1 MGLTKTRELV
11 KEMFVQALSNER
23 LPWQM
28 PWQNHLMYNPKSGT
42 IYSGINQFVL
52 SYIAGSRGYEDPRW
66 LTFNQIAKSPD
77 LHLMKGS
84 KGAPVEYWA
93 IYDKLAKKNI
103 SLIDK
108 IKVCAADPS
117 REEDMVLKGRTYY
130 VFNGQCIEGMPPI
143 PEIDNG
149 TMANQQCEHFVQT
162 YCENTNTT
170 IIHSGDS
177 AFYRPATDEIYIP
190 NIQRF
195 KDQGFYY
202 GTLTHEIAH
211 STMHPSRLNRDAKG
225 LYGSEDYAIEEL
237 RAEIASTFMQSY
249 LPVEFDEKHAAEHI
263 AYVQSWLTA
272 VNKDENILFRSIK
285 DAEKISDYMCEMG
298 GINLNEMI
306 QDSIIP
312 EKEKEQ
318 QLIL

>member
-11 KEMFVQALSNER
+11 KEMFVQALNHER

-28 PWQNHLMYNPKSGT
+28 PWQNHLMYNPKTGT
-42 IYSGINQFVL
+42 IYNGINQFVL

-117 REEDMVLKGRTYY
+117 REKDMVLKGRTYY
-130 VFNGQCIEGMPPI
+130 VFNGQCIEGMPPV

-149 TMANQQCEHFVQT
+149 TMAISNASILFKPTAKIRIQQSSIQ
-162 YCENTNTT
+162 
-170 IIHSGDS
+170 
-177 AFYRPATDEIYIP
+177 EIVPFI
-190 NIQRF
+190 
-195 KDQGFYY
+195 DQQP
-202 GTLTHEIAH
+202 
-211 STMHPSRLNRDAKG
+211 MK
-225 LYGSEDYAIEEL
+225 
-237 RAEIASTFMQSY
+237 STFQTSNGSRIRAFIM
-249 LPVEFDEKHAAEHI
+249 EH
-263 AYVQSWLTA
+263 
-272 VNKDENILFRSIK
+272 
-285 DAEKISDYMCEMG
+285 
-298 GINLNEMI
+298 
-306 QDSIIP
+306 
-312 EKEKEQ
+312 
-318 QLIL
+318 